1 MKALYAES
9 EGHLSNRL
17 FTATIRILQWTI
29 IKKNFS
35 NIRRL
40 NWIRWN
46 LLKTLP
52 SCDGASVLQVD
63 WR

>member
-9 EGHLSNRL
+9 EGYLSNRF
-17 FTATIRILQWTI
+17 FTATKRILQWTI
-29 IKKNFS
+29 IKKSFS

-46 LLKTLP
+46 LLKTQP
-52 SCDGASVLQVD
+52 SCDGGSVLQAD

>member
-29 IKKNFS
+29 IKKSFS

-52 SCDGASVLQVD
+52 SCDGGSVLQAD